1 MGELGKTP
9 ILCYCC
15 TAGNRVTVYR
25 LPCSMVDEI
34 GWEEDR
40 LGTPRKCIVR
50 MGVGWK
56 RIVYQS
62 LVAVLENGIQN
73 EI

>member
-1 MGELGKTP
+1 
-9 ILCYCC
+9 
-15 TAGNRVTVYR
+15 
-25 LPCSMVDEI
+25 MVDEI